1 MEEEEEMEEEEVEE
15 GHQGGVNI
23 RQELLGW
30 VRAGGSFAP

>member
-1 MEEEEEMEEEEVEE
+1 MEEEEVEE

-30 VRAGGSFAP
+30 DRGSFAS

>member
-1 MEEEEEMEEEEVEE
+1 MEEEEKEEEEIEEMEEM
-15 GHQGGVNI
+15 GGVNI